1 MAGLLFP
8 TPGLLMGGGGQT
20 TWQYNGFQD
29 MDYST
34 SLSYSGVSSGDL
46 LLAVVVGESGTI
58 NITATGYTSLY
69 SGSFSEGSD
78 PPNFDIGY
86 IIYSSGSAF
95 TTASDSSVLLQK
107 FSPLVGTA
115 SLSGTAATAS
125 GTAFP
130 TEPPDLAST
139 NINENDLVVAFGV
152 LDGDFSSAVQSPG
165 SGFKN
170 TVSFAPTGVL
180 TPYEMTLMMS
190 QLEAGPTEASSGVF
204 PTQFTSIGLDGLAFE
219 WKAATASFTQT

>member
-8 TPGLLMGGGGQT
+8 TPGLLMSGGGQA
-20 TWQYNGFQD
+20 TWQYNGFQS

-46 LLAVVVGESGTI
+46 LLAVVVGESGTV
-58 NITATGYTSLY
+58 NVTATGYTSLY
-69 SGSFSEGSD
+69 SGSFIGGID
-78 PPNFDIGY
+78 PPDFDIGY

-115 SLSGTAATAS
+115 SLNGTAATAS
-125 GTAFP
+125 GTVCP
-130 TEPPDLAST
+130 VEPPDLAST
-139 NINENDLVVAFGV
+139 NINEDDLVVAFGV
-152 LDGDFSSAVQSPG
+152 LDESAAFFVQSPG
-165 SGFKN
+165 SDFGD
-170 TVSFAPTGVL
+170 TASLDPSGPL
-180 TPYEMTLMMS
+180 TPYGVTLMMS
-190 QLEAGPTEASSGVF
+190 QLEAGSTEASSGVF
-204 PTQFTSIGLDGLAFE
+204 PTEFTTSDLDGFAFE